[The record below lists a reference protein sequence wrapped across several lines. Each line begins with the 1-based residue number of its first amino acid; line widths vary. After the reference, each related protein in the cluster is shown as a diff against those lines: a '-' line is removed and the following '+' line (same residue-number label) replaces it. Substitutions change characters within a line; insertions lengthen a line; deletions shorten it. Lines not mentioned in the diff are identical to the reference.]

1 MLSQYLQYL
10 DHLDNT
16 SLLAGQTH
24 VLGISVFF
32 LSLVGRKSNTGTRE
46 NSTSLHVPYMY
57 LTLRWVIYD
66 QQQLFRHE
74 NGVNA
79 TSS

>member
-1 MLSQYLQYL
+1 MSYL
-10 DHLDNT
+10 
-16 SLLAGQTH
+16 
-24 VLGISVFF
+24 LGISVFF
-32 LSLVGRKSNTGTRE
+32 FITSRSQVEHRNTGKQ
-46 NSTSLHVPYMY
+46 Y
-57 LTLRWVIYD
+57 LTCTLPYLIYD